1 MDGIMEHDEIA
12 HAPALQDQIDDINR
26 KLDLILEEIAL
37 QQRHRREMEDLKDD
51 LMRVGKDVYETAV
64 VELDQVHDSIQTG
77 DVLHLFKK
85 LLRNIR
91 TLTAMFEALEN
102 AKDFI
107 ADAAPVSRELVLD
120 TMRKLDEFDRK
131 GYFEFAKELGG
142 VADKVVTSFSVE
154 DVKHLGDN
162 IVTILNTVKHLTQPD
177 MLQVVNNGLS
187 VYRKLNIQVDEEVS
201 LRQLFREM
209 RSPEMRRGLAFLIRF
224 LKSIAEHP
232 TSNNPIDK
240 TRSKG
245 ENHGNT

>member
-1 MDGIMEHDEIA
+1 MEGVFEHNEMLQT
-12 HAPALQDQIDDINR
+12 PLLQDQIDAINR
-26 KLDLILEEIAL
+26 KLDVILEEIAL

-51 LMRVGKDVYETAV
+51 LMRVGKDVYDTAV

-85 LLRNIR
+85 LLRNIK
-91 TLTAMFEALEN
+91 TLTAMFEMLEN

-120 TMRKLDEFDRK
+120 TMKKLDEFDRK
-131 GYFEFAKELGG
+131 GYFEFVKELGK
-142 VADKVVTSFSVE
+142 VADKVVTSFTIE
-154 DVKHLGDN
+154 DVRNLGDN

-177 MLQVVNNGLS
+177 MLQVINNGLG

-201 LRQLFREM
+201 IRQLVREL

-224 LKSIAEHP
+224 LKSVAEQPLHNEHQS
-232 TSNNPIDK
+232 TK
-240 TRSKG
+240 TK
-245 ENHGNT
+245 